1 MGFQELFQ
9 QRLIMF
15 YFFFTCH
22 VTNTRIRKF
31 DTADFLLY
39 PQGHENSVPSTSLL
53 DAMNYIF
60 LRSTNFQFLL
70 TLKRNSA

>member
-1 MGFQELFQ
+1 MLF
-9 QRLIMF
+9 F
-15 YFFFTCH
+15 YYCR

-39 PQGHENSVPSTSLL
+39 PQGHENSGPSISHLGP
-53 DAMNYIF
+53 MNYIL